1 MDKAWSRREGLV
13 LMRQT
18 GRSGGRRA
26 LAPAASAVVPALLLI
41 GGLAGCAS
49 TPSAEPSPSDSPR
62 SITLSVEQACANV
75 DSIMDP
81 ITDDPDSTRATQLQ
95 GELNAIAQQAPKDVK
110 RRIEDLGTAL
120 VQAATMPDG
129 FAEGSRTGENFVLAA
144 QELRVLCEPEGSDPE
159 RGNPTP
165 SESGDAAASTDLGP
179 DGLSVIAGR

>member
-1 MDKAWSRREGLV
+1 MDKARSRREGLV
-13 LMRQT
+13 LMRRT

-81 ITDDPDSTRATQLQ
+81 ITDDPDGTRATQLQ